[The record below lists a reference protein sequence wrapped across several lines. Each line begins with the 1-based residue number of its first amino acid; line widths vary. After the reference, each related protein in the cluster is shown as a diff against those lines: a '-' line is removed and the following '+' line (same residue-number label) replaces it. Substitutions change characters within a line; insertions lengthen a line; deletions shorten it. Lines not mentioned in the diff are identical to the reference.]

1 MSSTAPDRETFEA
14 IEAYVLDR
22 MPAEERAAF
31 ERRLAADPE
40 LRAEMELERDQILAV
55 ELGGVRRV
63 LAALGHE
70 EPGRGGGRAPWSLL
84 KYAAGIALL
93 LAGTLWWFLRPPVNE
108 RLFAE
113 HFTADPGLPVAMSA
127 TNDPVFADAMVSYKE
142 GRYAK
147 ARAQWAPLLQREP
160 QNDTLRYY
168 TASTFL
174 AEGDPE
180 AAIPLLE
187 PLATTDSTAFV
198 HKARW
203 YLFLAYIR
211 TGAVDKAMALP
222 VEKDPVRGER
232 ARSIKQRLCAR

>member
-70 EPGRGGGRAPWSLL
+70 EPGRSGGRAPWSLL

-113 HFTADPGLPVAMSA
+113 HFTADPGLPVPMSA
-127 TNDPVFADAMVSYKE
+127 VNDPEFQDAMVAYKLE
-142 GRYAK
+142 DYAEAVAKWEPLLRTDPDNDTLQYYIASALLAGGKASEAIPRFDQVASNPASAFQAK
-147 ARAQWAPLLQREP
+147 ARWFLYLANLRSGNREAM
-160 QNDTLRYY
+160 LRMGM
-168 TASTFL
+168 AD
-174 AEGDPE
+174 DP
-180 AAIPLLE
+180 
-187 PLATTDSTAFV
+187 S
-198 HKARW
+198 
-203 YLFLAYIR
+203 Y
-211 TGAVDKAMALP
+211 
-222 VEKDPVRGER
+222 GER
-232 ARSIKQRLCAR
+232 ARAIERQWRP